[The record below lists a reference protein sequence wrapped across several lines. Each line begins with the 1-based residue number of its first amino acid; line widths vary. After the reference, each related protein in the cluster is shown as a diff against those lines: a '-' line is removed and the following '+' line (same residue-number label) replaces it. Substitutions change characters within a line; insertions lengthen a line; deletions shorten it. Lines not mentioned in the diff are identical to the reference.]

1 MVGHSFGGVISQE
14 IAAIRSISKIVL
26 ISSIKSRQELPMQF
40 KIMKP
45 LQIHKLFSKELT
57 SKTIK
62 LWGKSNDYETPEH
75 QQLVKDMVNKQSN
88 NYLQWALKEL
98 SSWEKPKTKLPKIV
112 HIHGDSDKTFPIKL
126 IQQPNH
132 VIKNGGHFMIYKH
145 AKRINDLLEAELS

>member
-1 MVGHSFGGVISQE
+1 
-14 IAAIRSISKIVL
+14 
-26 ISSIKSRQELPMQF
+26 
-40 KIMKP
+40 MKP

-62 LWGKSNDYETPEH
+62 LWGKSNDYETPEY

-98 SSWEKPKTKLPKIV
+98 ASWEKPKAKLPKIF

-132 VIKNGGHFMIYKH
+132 
-145 AKRINDLLEAELS
+145 LSLIHI